1 MRRRRRWGRRESES
15 SGGGRGHPAA
25 GRRRRPGLAFP
36 ACPAAAPRPC
46 KRCSARGRPVSWLG
60 SGSHFGLRA
69 SAEAAE
75 RAGRRR
81 RGRPSRAPGGREP
94 LDACIR
100 GAPALAAGGAAA
112 TAPSQSAL
120 AVLRAAGPTDMSSMN
135 PEYDYLFKLLLIG
148 DSGVGK
154 SCLLLRFADDT
165 YTESY
170 ISTIGVDFKIRTIEL
185 DGKTI
190 KLQIWDTAG
199 QERFRTITSSY
210 YRGAHG
216 IIVVYDVTDQESFNN
231 VKQWLQEIDRY
242 ASENVNK
249 LLVGNKCDLT
259 TKKVVDYTTA
269 KEFAD
274 SLGIPF
280 LETSAKNAT
289 NVEQSFMTMAAEI
302 KKRMGPGATAGGAE
316 KSNVKIQSTPVK
328 QSSGGCC

>member
-1 MRRRRRWGRRESES
+1 
-15 SGGGRGHPAA
+15 
-25 GRRRRPGLAFP
+25 
-36 ACPAAAPRPC
+36 
-46 KRCSARGRPVSWLG
+46 
-60 SGSHFGLRA
+60 
-69 SAEAAE
+69 
-75 RAGRRR
+75 
-81 RGRPSRAPGGREP
+81 
-94 LDACIR
+94 
-100 GAPALAAGGAAA
+100 
-112 TAPSQSAL
+112 
-120 AVLRAAGPTDMSSMN
+120 MN

-259 TKKVVDYTTA
+259 NKKVVDYSSA
-269 KEFAD
+269 KEYAD
-274 SLGIPF
+274 QLGIPF

-289 NVEQSFMTMAAEI
+289 NVEQAFMTMAAEI
-302 KKRMGPGATAGGAE
+302 KNRVGPAAAIQAGSTGM
-316 KSNVKIQSTPVK
+316 KIDSKKVEAK
-328 QSSGGCC
+328 ASGGCC